1 MPKGKALPFRK
12 QSIASIN
19 MLQHIYDK
27 IISADRVEDENKWI
41 EFLNEEFELLFP
53 KLNISISKKDKEIV
67 N

>member
-1 MPKGKALPFRK
+1 MPK

-27 IISADRVEDENKWI
+27 IISADRVDDENKWI
-41 EFLNEEFELLFP
+41 EFLNEELELLFP
-53 KLNISISKKDKEIV
+53 KLNISLTKKDINE